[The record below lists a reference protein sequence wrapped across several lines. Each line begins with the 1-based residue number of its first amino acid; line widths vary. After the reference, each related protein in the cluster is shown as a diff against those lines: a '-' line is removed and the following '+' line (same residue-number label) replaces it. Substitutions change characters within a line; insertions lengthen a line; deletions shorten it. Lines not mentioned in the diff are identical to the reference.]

1 MASGYIGKISAVVT
15 ANTSDLSKKLRGS
28 IQDWNKFG
36 SSINSSL
43 NKAST
48 DAVKSLEKI
57 FTPVQRLERQLKAA
71 LSSPLN
77 IRTEEQANQIRRLTS
92 AAEQINK
99 PLENAASSFNR
110 LSLEVQ
116 ANFAPALGRAQNQAQ
131 TLFRLIEAGRSPSE
145 KAFAAVQS
153 RVEQTTQSIQRLT
166 QAQQIASRGFTGNEL
181 QFTNPAAFA
190 ALGRNAEATR
200 AAASLSPEAMSFD
213 RTGLIQDQV
222 KSLAKAQSLIQR
234 AAAKVESLRLLP
246 DADSAA
252 LANAEKRLSSL
263 VSLSGTYRQFLL
275 NSVEAANEAANAEQL
290 RAKAAEDATKALI
303 EREQTAKRIEQS
315 LAAAEEDRIRKAQ
328 QAQDE
333 EIRRLV
339 EREQAAKSVE
349 QSLAASEEAR
359 RNKAKQAEDEEI
371 QKLIQREGTAKKVEQ
386 SLSDAEE
393 DRRRKAKQSQDDEI
407 KKLIE
412 KERRAKQVEEEISS
426 AEQERAKK
434 KKRTDDEEIQALIK
448 REQAAKRLAAAAD
461 QQQAKEAQIV
471 NRRKQIADEFAS
483 RSSAEGL
490 ALDLDSS
497 ELSSA
502 QAKLNVLRQTL
513 SKLSSSEAAAA
524 EAAVSRLGSAVSS
537 AMANGTI
544 RTAETRREIERLT
557 QEAVEASAAAANIN
571 PRSLS
576 RSVARAGDVGRRGF
590 DKFSLALNQAA
601 FAIDDFFS
609 STGGL
614 EFKIR
619 AVQNNLTQLGFVLDG
634 TRGLFLALGA
644 AIAGQAVLALINF
657 INEGRK
663 TEDMVKA
670 LSDSLSRQ
678 RDIATEVSNVFEE
691 ISAGLRQDIF
701 SDAANNADRLSGR
714 LEKLAE
720 SFRNVRDEQI
730 LQAST
735 EAQTARANVN
745 KVERQ
750 IAGESSPSSLILLQ
764 RDLLAARNR
773 QAQVEGGV
781 QSAVS
786 LDEFS
791 ARFSAIIRDLEI
803 LRTRRSINVAGGAGT
818 VPEARIA
825 ELSDQRVERILASI
839 DTSSR
844 QAALSAIEQRF
855 QETRSLADQAGALE
869 AFTTLRPGESLP
881 LAASSELQALRQLE
895 VGLSGFDD
903 AVSAITR
910 VVDASDDIAEALAG
924 SRKRIDDF
932 GEGIDSAARFSEAID
947 SQARV
952 LEKATQD
959 VAKAAG
965 DLIGGRTTPDQFIE
979 ALNAA
984 TAQVD
989 AEAARRAQ
997 LIESIASTFNEEE
1010 RARLDAANRAQEDAK
1025 RQQEADARR
1034 AEEDLKASTERGRQL
1049 LLGESGRL
1057 AEQIS
1062 ASINDIRNA
1071 GGGQQGVA
1079 AFLADQARQAAP
1091 AFFALQDA
1099 SANAVLQGPSRAA
1112 LQASDISTQQ
1122 GTAELNRLLRGD
1134 DPAREQNLVELR
1146 KQSNAL
1152 QTLVALAQR
1161 DNPGVAN

>member
-116 ANFAPALGRAQNQAQ
+116 ANFAPALGRAQRQAEL
-131 TLFRLIEAGRSPSE
+131 LFQLIERGRSPSE
-145 KAFAAVQS
+145 KSFAAVQS
-153 RVEQTTQSIQRLT
+153 RVEQTTQAISRLT
-166 QAQQIASRGFTGNEL
+166 QAQQLASRSLTGTEL
-181 QFTNPAAFA
+181 QFKNPALFEV
-190 ALGRNAEATR
+190 LSQS
-200 AAASLSPEAMSFD
+200 AAATQRAGALPSSRLQDGAIAGQVEALQQYQQAAIRAQAQLESLSLDPRVDPSVIESQT
-213 RTGLIQDQV
+213 RRLNNLIET
-222 KSLAKAQSLIQR
+222 ARRAQQAL
-234 AAAKVESLRLLP
+234 AAATSTPQDDTE
-246 DADSAA
+246 
-252 LANAEKRLSSL
+252 
-263 VSLSGTYRQFLL
+263 
-275 NSVEAANEAANAEQL
+275 
-290 RAKAAEDATKALI
+290 ALI
-303 EREQTAKRIEQS
+303 ERE
-315 LAAAEEDRIRKAQ
+315 
-328 QAQDE
+328 
-333 EIRRLV
+333 RR
-339 EREQAAKSVE
+339 
-349 QSLAASEEAR
+349 
-359 RNKAKQAEDEEI
+359 AKQTEEQI
-371 QKLIQREGTAKKVEQ
+371 A
-386 SLSDAEE
+386 SAE
-393 DRRRKAKQSQDDEI
+393 DRRRVEKAKADNEEI

-412 KERRAKQVEEEISS
+412 KERRGKQVEEEISS
-426 AEQERAKK
+426 AEQERARK

-791 ARFSAIIRDLEI
+791 ARFSAIIRDLEV

-881 LAASSELQALRQLE
+881 LAAASELQALRQLE